1 MKICKTQIHPGVVQL
16 TLVEIQLGQVCLS
29 KDKQTEGLD
38 RPAEISSQCWER
50 RGDAPAS
57 GWFNPHRSA
66 SCSPSLADPSR
77 SESSRGWFRGLC
89 TGFCFRPWVPSQWV
103 SFHTCN
109 NVRTSVTHHRS
120 PGRVQEQDKCGD
132 TSLPYTLPSP

>member
-1 MKICKTQIHPGVVQL
+1 MKICKTQIHLGVVQL

-57 GWFNPHRSA
+57 GWFNPGCSA
-66 SCSPSLADPSR
+66 EVRNAP
-77 SESSRGWFRGLC
+77 WFFHIEVQAVPRHWLTQAGPNPAVG
-89 TGFCFRPWVPSQWV
+89 GFGGYVLGSV
-103 SFHTCN
+103 SDL
-109 NVRTSVTHHRS
+109 
-120 PGRVQEQDKCGD
+120 G
-132 TSLPYTLPSP
+132 SLPSGYLSIPVTTR